1 MGKIMDYNLEARRK
15 LQAGVNALADAVKI
29 TLGPKG
35 RNVVF
40 EKMGGEPQVSG
51 DGVTVAK
58 QVELDD
64 PIEDLG
70 AKMIRQAAVRT
81 AEAAGDGTT
90 TATLLAQSLIN
101 AGLKRVEAG
110 INPMDLRKGVD
121 KAVQAIVA
129 ELRAMSV
136 DIGHDSSK
144 IEQVA
149 TISANNNPEVGK
161 LIAEAMAKAGEAGV
175 ITIEEAKGIETTV
188 EVVEGMQFDR
198 GYLSAYFITDTE
210 KMEAVYENP
219 LILIHDKKISAM
231 KDLVPLLDKV
241 AQSGRALLVIAEDI
255 EGEALTVFVV
265 NKLRGVLRV
274 VAAKAP
280 GFGDRRKAMLQ
291 DIAVLTGGNVISE
304 ERGYQLETTELEQ
317 LGSCD
322 KIIVDKE
329 STTIVSGHGSKEDI
343 QMLIRQI
350 KAEMEKSTSDYDR
363 EKLQERLAKL
373 SGGVAIIKVGAAS
386 EVEMGEKKDRV
397 DDALS
402 ATRAAV
408 EEGIVVGGGIAYIR
422 AMKVLD
428 AVIPENDDEKAGIQI
443 VRKSLE
449 EPIKQIARNGG
460 LDETEIFQRV
470 KNAEGPFGF
479 NAKSEQF
486 EDLFEAGVI
495 DPTKVARLA
504 LEHAASV
511 ANMLLTTECVI
522 VNKREKE
529 KNAMVPV
536 MPEVM

>member
-1 MGKIMDYNLEARRK
+1 MDYDIEARRK
-15 LQAGVNALADAVKI
+15 LKAGVDALADAVKI

-40 EKMGGEPQVSG
+40 EKVGGEPQVSG

-81 AEAAGDGTT
+81 ADAAGDGTT
-90 TATLLAQSLIN
+90 TATILAQSLIN

-110 INPMDLRKGVD
+110 INPMDIRRGVD
-121 KAVQAIVA
+121 KAVQAIVDQ
-129 ELRAMSV
+129 LREMSI
-136 DIGHDSSK
+136 DIGHDSAK

-161 LIAEAMAKAGEAGV
+161 LIAEAMTKAGESAV

-198 GYLSAYFITDTE
+198 GYLSPYFITDAE

-219 LILIHDKKISAM
+219 LILIHDKKISSM
-231 KDLVPLLDKV
+231 KDVVGLLDKV
-241 AQSGRALLVIAEDI
+241 AQAGRALLVIAEDI

-265 NKLRGVLRV
+265 NKLRAVLRV
-274 VAAKAP
+274 VAVKAP

-291 DIAVLTGGNVISE
+291 DIAVLTGGTVISE

-317 LGSCD
+317 LGTCE
-322 KIIVDKE
+322 KIIVDRD
-329 STTIVSGHGSKEDI
+329 STTIVSGHGAKADI
-343 QMLIRQI
+343 DMLIKQI
-350 KAEMEKSTSDYDR
+350 KAEIEKSTSDYDR

-373 SGGVAIIKVGAAS
+373 SGGVAIIRVGAAS

-408 EEGIVVGGGIAYIR
+408 EEGIVVGGGVAYIR

-428 AVIPENDDEKAGIQI
+428 KIQPVNDDEKAGIKI
-443 VRKSLE
+443 VKKALE
-449 EPIKQIARNGG
+449 EPLKQIARNGG
-460 LDETEIFQRV
+460 LDETEIYQRV
-470 KNAEGPFGF
+470 KNAEGHFGF
-479 NAKSEQF
+479 NAKSEIF

-529 KNAMVPV
+529 KTSLTPMMADM
-536 MPEVM
+536 M